1 MLARWKQRQKYLVNG
16 ITDDYH
22 SVKVKLGKKKK
33 KGEQKKCIKNLKL
46 RVRDS

>member
-33 KGEQKKCIKNLKL
+33 KENKRNVS
-46 RVRDS
+46 RT